1 MSKLNYT
8 ELDFNKIK
16 ENFKEFLRS
25 KTEYSDFDFDGS
37 GWSILLDILAYNT
50 SANAFYLNMVG
61 NEMFLDSA
69 VLRESIVS
77 RAKHLGYTPR
87 SRRSAAATVDVEIFP
102 AFGPGNPNP
111 GSIFLSTDEQF
122 FTLIDS
128 VKYYFYPKVA
138 QTIIPQAGKYIARG
152 VELIEGLKLT
162 HRWNVDLSL
171 SVKQRY
177 IIPNANVDTTTITV
191 KVQESNTNPSQ
202 KVYRLHEDLTKIT
215 KDSLVYFLQEVDGGK
230 FELRFGDGVV
240 GKALETGNILIVEYQ
255 VSSADVV
262 NGAKVFTPSFKLAGY
277 DKSKV
282 TLVTPAQFGTERE
295 SDESIKLLAPLNY
308 DSQNRA
314 VTRTDYETL
323 IKKDVPQAKYV
334 RVWGGEDNDPPEYGK
349 VFVAIQPMSGFAF
362 SADQK
367 QNIINSLIR
376 PRNVVS
382 VQTVIVEPDYL
393 SIVPSIKVMFTSRT
407 TALTANDI
415 KNLVL
420 QTIRNFR
427 EKELNGFDSDFRY
440 SKFVRAIDESDESI
454 SGNLTSIT
462 LKYKIIPP
470 FNVPTKFDFTLN
482 NKLSRGD
489 AKNDISSITSSGFIY
504 RGVLT
509 YIGDDGGGALYLYRI
524 VNDKRVIIQRNI
536 GTVNYETGRILIN
549 SLSVQSI
556 PNDIEHISIYA
567 KPLKNDVEAL
577 RNQILLIEDDDILIG
592 VEDLSSQII

>member
-87 SRRSAAATVDVEIFP
+87 SRRSATATVDVEIFP

-122 FTLIDS
+122 FTIIDS

-152 VELIEGLKLT
+152 VELVEGLKLT

-202 KVYRLHEDLTKIT
+202 KVYRLHEDLTEIT

-277 DKSKV
+277 DKSTV
-282 TLVTPAQFGTERE
+282 
-295 SDESIKLLAPLNY
+295 
-308 DSQNRA
+308 
-314 VTRTDYETL
+314 
-323 IKKDVPQAKYV
+323 
-334 RVWGGEDNDPPEYGK
+334 
-349 VFVAIQPMSGFAF
+349 
-362 SADQK
+362 
-367 QNIINSLIR
+367 
-376 PRNVVS
+376 
-382 VQTVIVEPDYL
+382 TVI
-393 SIVPSIKVMFTSRT
+393 
-407 TALTANDI
+407 
-415 KNLVL
+415 
-420 QTIRNFR
+420 
-427 EKELNGFDSDFRY
+427 
-440 SKFVRAIDESDESI
+440 
-454 SGNLTSIT
+454 
-462 LKYKIIPP
+462 
-470 FNVPTKFDFTLN
+470 
-482 NKLSRGD
+482 
-489 AKNDISSITSSGFIY
+489 
-504 RGVLT
+504 
-509 YIGDDGGGALYLYRI
+509 
-524 VNDKRVIIQRNI
+524 
-536 GTVNYETGRILIN
+536 
-549 SLSVQSI
+549 
-556 PNDIEHISIYA
+556 
-567 KPLKNDVEAL
+567 
-577 RNQILLIEDDDILIG
+577 
-592 VEDLSSQII
+592 